1 MHCPWTPC
9 CAVLATD
16 IKDPDARAGGQLTEQ
31 ARDAFEFACPTGSFV
46 TSYTYQTAP
55 SDPSTA
61 LVGLAVTCSDGTTGG
76 WTANTTGQVV
86 SQGTVQNAGG
96 FSKIDGTGL
105 FVLLG
110 GVDCAPQCPLGTLI
124 GGIYGTYT
132 TSGAVPQGE
141 ELGLICRSGEHAWW
155 CVCAC
160 AHMRGLYSCGALVCV
175 VLCASS

>member
-1 MHCPWTPC
+1 MQPRDEFKFLCP
-9 CAVLATD
+9 A
-16 IKDPDARAGGQLTEQ
+16 
-31 ARDAFEFACPTGSFV
+31 GSFV

-76 WTANTTGQVV
+76 WAANTTGQVV
-86 SQGTVQNAGG
+86 WEGTVQDAGG
-96 FSKIDGTGL
+96 FDKIDGTGL

-124 GGIYGTYT
+124 GGIYGTFT

-141 ELGLICRSGEHAWW
+141 ELGLYCRSGGRACR

-160 AHMRGLYSCGALVCV
+160 AHMRGLNPCDAGVYG
-175 VLCASS
+175 VLCTSS